1 MQSVVSKAGEPMRTH
16 PAAPSGSSQRNATWE
31 ETISRRTT
39 GRATKKK
46 PSAVE
51 MPAEI
56 KSPGG
61 SSRRTR
67 RAGTGAGSTS
77 FSSPTNSPEICM
89 IDEGGPAKRTR
100 LSERTAS
107 ECSPGAAPEPPKLRR
122 SPRVH
127 DSVEPSEVWRS
138 PRRRGASGFISPH
151 IKEEPI
157 VVGIDDVQ
165 STAGG
170 SRNEL
175 TVPIVAEQS
184 SPPLESLLGDTD
196 DIHRREGSTETMAMC
211 EESSD
216 RSIFDG
222 ENDESGQLIEE
233 LSLVR
238 HSTSKSA
245 KEVTGFFS
253 APTRVRTVIAA
264 KVEEAVAQSSGKR
277 TSSKSKA
284 KLSRSTGKLTA
295 VEQPV
300 VPRKRRLEQ
309 NITTDVPLVSQNAIE
324 PLKGRLLMA
333 LRELI
338 DGAKLFATQARRERL
353 TASDVDAFMRHAHH
367 PRLYG
372 FMEDDSWLKIG
383 DVFVP
388 NEKPLQLTSL
398 PGSIKQSDLPR
409 TLPTKKKGSR
419 RGVARTRDAPLESI
433 PPLKHVPSEQRM
445 EIVVPDDEPIPPLKH
460 VPSEQRMEIV
470 VPDDEPVELSSDML
484 YNFAQ
489 SMPVPLSRSDFW
501 NENAIEPLKGRL
513 LMALRELIDG
523 AKLFA
528 TQARRERLTASD
540 VDAFMRHAHH
550 PVG

>member
-1 MQSVVSKAGEPMRTH
+1 MRTH

-127 DSVEPSEVWRS
+127 DSVEPPEVWRS

-264 KVEEAVAQSSGKR
+264 KVEEAVAQSSGFWKR

-284 KLSRSTGKLTA
+284 KLSRSTDKLTA

-309 NITTDVPLVSQNAIE
+309 NITTDVPLVSQ
-324 PLKGRLLMA
+324 
-333 LRELI
+333 
-338 DGAKLFATQARRERL
+338 
-353 TASDVDAFMRHAHH
+353 
-367 PRLYG
+367 
-372 FMEDDSWLKIG
+372 
-383 DVFVP
+383 
-388 NEKPLQLTSL
+388 
-398 PGSIKQSDLPR
+398 QSDLPR

-419 RGVARTRDAPLESI
+419 RGVARTRDAPLES
-433 PPLKHVPSEQRM
+433 
-445 EIVVPDDEPIPPLKH
+445 IPPLKH